1 MLGGIAMDR
10 RKFLL
15 LSAVA
20 VAGLTFAPAIKPAF
34 AASKLEEEIKKRLG
48 VELNAIKEIAEI
60 KLTAPT
66 IAESGAN
73 VPITVEA
80 DVPVD
85 KVERLWIFVDKNP
98 TPWVTDVK
106 YTPQNGQV
114 FLSTRIKM
122 GETSNVR
129 AILQLKDGTF
139 VMATKEVKVTAGGC
153 G

>member
-1 MLGGIAMDR
+1 MDR

-15 LSAVA
+15 LGAVA

-34 AASKLEEEIKKRLG
+34 ASSKLEEEIRKRLG
-48 VELNAIKEIAEI
+48 VELSAIKETAEI

-80 DVPVD
+80 NIPAD

-98 TPWVTDVK
+98 IPWVTDVK
-106 YTPQNGQV
+106 FTPQNGQV

-139 VMATKEVKVTAGGC
+139 IMATKEVKVTAGGC

>member
-1 MLGGIAMDR
+1 MDR
-10 RKFLL
+10 RKFLA

-20 VAGLTFAPAIKPAF
+20 AVGLTIAPALQPAF
-34 AASKLEEEIKKRLG
+34 GATKLEEEVSKRLG
-48 VELNAIKEIAEI
+48 VQLSQIKEVADI

-73 VPITVEA
+73 VPITVESTI
-80 DVPVD
+80 PID
-85 KVERLWIFVDKNP
+85 KVEQLWIFVDKNP
-98 TPWVTDVK
+98 VPWIADVK
-106 YTPQNGQV
+106 FTPMNGQV
-114 FLSTRIKM
+114 FFSTRIKM

-129 AILQLKDGTF
+129 AILKLKDGSY

>member
-1 MLGGIAMDR
+1 MDR

-15 LSAVA
+15 LGAVV

-34 AASKLEEEIKKRLG
+34 ATSRLEEEVKKRLG
-48 VELNAIKEIAEI
+48 VELNAIKETAET
-60 KLTAPT
+60 KLTVPT

-80 DVPVD
+80 EIPVD
-85 KVERLWIFVDKNP
+85 KVERLWIFVDRNP
-98 TPWVTDVK
+98 TTWIADVK
-106 YTPQNGQV
+106 FTPQNGQV

>member
-1 MLGGIAMDR
+1 MDR
-10 RKFLL
+10 RTFLAV
-15 LSAVA
+15 SAVA
-20 VAGLTFAPAIKPAF
+20 VMGLTLAPMLQPAL
-34 AASKLEEEIKKRLG
+34 ASTPKLEEEVKKRLG
-48 VELNAIKEIAEI
+48 VGLSQIKEIADI

-80 DVPVD
+80 TIPVER
-85 KVERLWIFVDKNP
+85 VERLWVFVDKNP
-98 TPWVTDVK
+98 IPWIADVTFTPM
-106 YTPQNGQV
+106 NGQV
-114 FLSTRIKM
+114 FFSTRIKM

-129 AILQLKDGTF
+129 AILKLKDGSY